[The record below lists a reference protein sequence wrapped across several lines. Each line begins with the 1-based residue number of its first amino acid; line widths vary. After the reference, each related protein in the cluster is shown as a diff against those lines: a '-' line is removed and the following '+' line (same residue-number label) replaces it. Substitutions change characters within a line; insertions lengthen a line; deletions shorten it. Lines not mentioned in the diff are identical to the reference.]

1 MFMELPKTI
10 FSKMIQFLQSILQN
24 EKIISENDQHQSLND
39 DKKPNA
45 SSAKQTR
52 SNAQKIQKEN
62 FTEASFTSKKEP
74 PIPESNGGC
83 AHTNSSESNK
93 LKDLIGH
100 LTELPNQFNEKNSPP
115 PKKNFNSMSALF
127 TIDKDLILNTETKNH
142 LEEAIAKIKWHRKI
156 YDEWDFASV
165 DPLGKSSILNFYGP
179 PGTGKTMAAEAIAG
193 TLGVEIIKISIAELE
208 SKYMGETAQNIQASF
223 LQATQSGSLLFFDE
237 ADTLLGKRLASV
249 TQGIDNEVNA
259 MRSTLLIELERFDG
273 LVIFATNFA
282 KNYDEAFRSRI
293 SHHIPFLLPELE
305 TRKGLWARMLLP
317 TIPITGERTAL
328 IDQCAENTEG
338 FSGREIR
345 TCMRLALPKALIE
358 AETNTQEPFLTIAH
372 IEQAISQIR
381 AANIQVANS
390 TPTSSAR
397 ELDVAKSLLGIHSQ
411 KKGN

>member
-1 MFMELPKTI
+1 MELPKTV
-10 FSKMIQFLQSILQN
+10 FSKMIQFLQNILQN
-24 EKIISENDQHQSLND
+24 KNIIPENELHQSLND
-39 DKKPNA
+39 DKKFNS
-45 SSAKQTR
+45 SSAKQT
-52 SNAQKIQKEN
+52 SSTAQKIQKQN
-62 FTEASFTSKKEP
+62 FTEAIFGEENEP
-74 PIPESNGGC
+74 PIPENNTRY
-83 AHTNSSESNK
+83 AHTNSSEPNK

-100 LTELPNQFNEKNSPP
+100 LTELPKQFSEINSPSQ
-115 PKKNFNSMSALF
+115 KKNFNSMAALF

-156 YDEWDFASV
+156 YDEWNFASV
-165 DPLGKSSILNFYGP
+165 DPLGKSSIINFYGP
-179 PGTGKTMAAEAIAG
+179 PGTGKTMAAEAVAG
-193 TLGVEIIKISIAELE
+193 TLGVAIIKISIAEIE
-208 SKYMGETAQNIQASF
+208 SKYMGETAQNIQAAFS
-223 LQATQSGSLLFFDE
+223 QATQSGSLLFFDE

-317 TIPITGERTAL
+317 TIPITGERTEL
-328 IDQCAENTEG
+328 IDQCAKNTEG

-358 AETNTQEPFLTIAH
+358 AETKTQEPFLTVAH

-397 ELDVAKSLLGIHSQ
+397 ELDIAKSLLSIQSQ
-411 KKGN
+411 KKEN